1 MIWWGLGFGVVES
14 MDRSVEG
21 RRRAC
26 RVRLVDACVYVE
38 GAAPECVKNYML

>member
-26 RVRLVDACVYVE
+26 RVRLVDASVYVE
-38 GAAPECVKNYML
+38 GWASECVKNYML